1 MKRNIIVNTELISL
15 LFLNNLKKLTLDFC
29 GKDWKS
35 FRAETSSQKSHG
47 IGKAKL
53 EEAFDTSLHIA
64 FKKRHLSSFKAVI
77 VLYSPLTLFRVN
89 RPH

>member
-1 MKRNIIVNTELISL
+1 MKRNIILNSELISL
-15 LFLNNLKKLTLDFC
+15 FYNLKKLALDCC

-64 FKKRHLSSFKAVI
+64 FKKGTYLVSRLCYILRLHFSCE
-77 VLYSPLTLFRVN
+77 
-89 RPH
+89 

>member
-1 MKRNIIVNTELISL
+1 MKRNIILNSELISL
-15 LFLNNLKKLTLDFC
+15 FFYNLKKLTLDFC

-64 FKKRHLSSFKAVI
+64 FKKRAPI
-77 VLYSPLTLFRVN
+77 
-89 RPH
+89 